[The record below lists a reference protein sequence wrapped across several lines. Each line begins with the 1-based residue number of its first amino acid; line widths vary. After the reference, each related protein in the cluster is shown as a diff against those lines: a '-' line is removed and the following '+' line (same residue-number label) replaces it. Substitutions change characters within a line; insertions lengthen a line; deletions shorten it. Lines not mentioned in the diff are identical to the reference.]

1 MCVCVVIAVVAWR
14 LQWTWESRVA
24 QCELEHVSCVRNN
37 WVTQPTCHAWHAK
50 CLQTLANDCHDC
62 FVVGAGSF
70 LFTIVCWGIH
80 FLGPY
85 HKWMQ
90 LVAILSFQ
98 LYRAVKCEDNP
109 YILAIEVLML
119 AYKQLL
125 GQNSSIAPLA

>member
-1 MCVCVVIAVVAWR
+1 
-14 LQWTWESRVA
+14 
-24 QCELEHVSCVRNN
+24 
-37 WVTQPTCHAWHAK
+37 
-50 CLQTLANDCHDC
+50 
-62 FVVGAGSF
+62 
-70 LFTIVCWGIH
+70 
-80 FLGPY
+80 
-85 HKWMQ
+85 MQ